1 MFTKKLK
8 ITMSLKY
15 ITSRTCLLFVFASL
29 FTTTLKGQVDGV
41 IVDEIIAKVDNY
53 IVLKSDLDG
62 AYLNYLANGNQATP
76 DARCRILAQ
85 LISGKLMVAKA
96 EIDSVLVSDAEVD
109 NNLNRRMQLILSQY
123 GGSEQQLEEYY
134 GKSIEQIQNDVR
146 DEIKEQLVVQ
156 RMQETIIED
165 VAVTP
170 AEVKKFYNKIPTD
183 SLPYFSTEV
192 EIGQIVR
199 IPQVGEDQKNELTK
213 KLAAIRDRI
222 LKGEDFGEL
231 AKEYSQGPSAKFGGN
246 LSFAQRG
253 VMAPE
258 FEAAALSL
266 KPGDISKPFESPFG
280 IHIVQLL
287 EKRGNEYNSRHI
299 LLIPEP
305 SEDDIKSASDFL
317 DSLSVKINTDS
328 ISFEKAAKEYSEDP
342 RTSGTGGFFSDDFG
356 GSRVPVENLDPVV
369 FFTIDSMEVG
379 NISKPVTF
387 RMDDGKEAVRI
398 LYYKSRLAPHQ
409 ASLKQDWQ
417 KIQAATL
424 NKKKSDV
431 LNKWFNK
438 AREDVFI
445 SLDDIYD
452 VCGILNE

>member
-1 MFTKKLK
+1 MIKRVL
-8 ITMSLKY
+8 L
-15 ITSRTCLLFVFASL
+15 CLMFASSL
-29 FTTTLKGQVDGV
+29 TIVKGQVDGV
-41 IVDEIIAKVDNY
+41 VVDEIIAKVDNY

-62 AYLNYLANGNQATP
+62 AYINYLANGNQAAP
-76 DARCRILAQ
+76 DAKCRILAQ

-96 EIDSVLVSDAEVD
+96 EIDSVVVLDAEVD

-156 RMQETIIED
+156 RMQETIISD

-170 AEVKKFYNKIPTD
+170 AEVKKFYNRIPED

-199 IPQVGEDQKNELTK
+199 VPTVSEGQKNELKK
-213 KLAAIRDRI
+213 KLAGIRERI
-222 LKGEDFGEL
+222 LKGEDFGAM

-253 VMAPE
+253 VMASE

-266 KPGDISKPFESPFG
+266 NPGEISKPFESPFG

-305 SEDDIKSASDFL
+305 SEEDVKVSSDFL
-317 DSLSVKINTDS
+317 DSLTVQIQNDS
-328 ISFEKAAKEYSEDP
+328 ISFEKAAKEHSEDL
-342 RTSGTGGFFSDDFG
+342 RTSGSGGYFSDELG
-356 GSRVPVENLDPVV
+356 GSRVAVENLDPVV
-369 FFTIDSMEVG
+369 FFTIDSMDVG
-379 NISKPVTF
+379 GISRPITF

-409 ASLKQDWQ
+409 ANLKQDWQ

-438 AREDVFI
+438 ARKDVFI
-445 SLDDIYD
+445 SLDDIYG
-452 VCGILNE
+452 VCGILDE